1 MQMRY
6 CKRMTTALDLVR
18 VRRMAATGV
27 ARQIRMEAG
36 LSQAEIADA
45 VGVHRVT
52 LFKWENGRQ
61 RPKGPRALR
70 YGEVLD
76 ELAAR

>member
-1 MQMRY
+1 MS
-6 CKRMTTALDLVR
+6 TAIDLVR

-45 VGVHRVT
+45 VGIHRVT
-52 LFKWENGRQ
+52 LFKWENGKQ

-70 YGEVLD
+70 YAEVLD